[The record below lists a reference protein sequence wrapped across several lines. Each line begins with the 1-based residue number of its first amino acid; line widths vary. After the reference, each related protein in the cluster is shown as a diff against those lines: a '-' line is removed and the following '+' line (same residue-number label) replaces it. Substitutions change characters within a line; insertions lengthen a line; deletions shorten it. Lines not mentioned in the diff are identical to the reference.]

1 MDQAEVFDV
10 VLKPA
15 GMVISSSAVG
25 SAAGITIAVLWRR
38 PSRGIE
44 VCGLRGTA
52 VGFIAGLLIVLI
64 AFVV

>member
-1 MDQAEVFDV
+1 MAQAEIFDV
-10 VLKPA
+10 VPKLT
-15 GMVISSSAVG
+15 GILLSSSAVG